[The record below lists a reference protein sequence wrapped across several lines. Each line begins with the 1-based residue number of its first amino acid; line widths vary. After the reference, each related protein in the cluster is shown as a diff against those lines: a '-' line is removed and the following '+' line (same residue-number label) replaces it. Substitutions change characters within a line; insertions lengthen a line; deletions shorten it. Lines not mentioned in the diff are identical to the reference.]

1 MSHASISRPIVGL
14 ALGAV
19 AAIVNVMTLWLG
31 RRQSTMNVVATVI
44 TVAAALF
51 IVGFVIGE
59 GLGSA

>member
-1 MSHASISRPIVGL
+1 M
-14 ALGAV
+14 

-44 TVAAALF
+44 TVAAAPF

>member
-1 MSHASISRPIVGL
+1 M
-14 ALGAV
+14 